1 MSIAT
6 KRGDSGSTDLMYG
19 RRVSKSD
26 PRVGTYGAVDELNA
40 ALGVARAHCSNPHI
54 LAIIREVQ
62 DNLILLMGEMAT
74 HEEDRDR
81 YQKDGFKFVT
91 ISFVDAVTAH
101 VDRIESDLNI
111 RFKGWAIPGD
121 NTTPC
126 SAFLD
131 VARTTC
137 RRAERVAVEYIENGG
152 VLSECVIRYL
162 NRLSDL
168 LWLLARWEDVEKN
181 QVADGG

>member
-26 PRVGTYGAVDELNA
+26 PRVGAYGVVDELNA
-40 ALGVARAHCSNPHI
+40 AIGVARAHCTRPKI
-54 LAIIREVQ
+54 LSIIEAVQ
-62 DNLILLMGEMAT
+62 DSLIVLMGEMAT
-74 HEEDRDR
+74 HEDDRER
-81 YQKDGFKFVT
+81 YQKDGFNF
-91 ISFVDAVTAH
+91 IEAPAVKILTAH

-111 RFKGWAIPGD
+111 RFKGWAIPGKD
-121 NTTPC
+121 TSPS

-131 VARTTC
+131 VARTVC
-137 RRAERVAVEYIENGG
+137 RRAEREAVRFRENGG
-152 VLSECVIRYL
+152 MLSEEIVQYL

-168 LWLLARWEDVEKN
+168 LWLLARWEDAEKET
-181 QVADGG
+181 

>member
-6 KRGDSGSTDLMYG
+6 KRGDAGSTDLMYG

-40 ALGVARAHCSNPHI
+40 AIGVARAHCSNPDI
-54 LAIIREVQ
+54 LAIVEAVQ
-62 DNLILLMGEMAT
+62 NSLIIVMGEMAT
-74 HEEDRDR
+74 HEDDRER
-81 YQKDGFKFVT
+81 YAKDGFKFVEA
-91 ISFVDAVTAH
+91 SAVDILTAH

-111 RFKGWAIPGD
+111 RFKGWAIPGKD
-121 NTTPC
+121 TTPC

-131 VARTTC
+131 VARTIC
-137 RRAERVAVEYIENGG
+137 RRAEREAVYFRENGG
-152 VLSECVIRYL
+152 ALSEVIIQYL

-168 LWLLARWEDVEKN
+168 LWLLARWEDVETKN
-181 QVADGG
+181 